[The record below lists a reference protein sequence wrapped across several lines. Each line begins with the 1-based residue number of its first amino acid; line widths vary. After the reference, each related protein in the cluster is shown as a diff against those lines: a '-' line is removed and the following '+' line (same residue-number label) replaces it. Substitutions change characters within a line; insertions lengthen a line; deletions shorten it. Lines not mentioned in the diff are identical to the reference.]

1 VSYDLE
7 LDALHELIQNKVVSL
22 LTNTNNI
29 VKRTLM
35 KNGLTRLCVFFGR
48 QKANDVLLSH
58 IITFL
63 NDKHD
68 WQIRGDFFESIVG
81 IAVYIGCQSLT
92 ILKPLLQTVC
102 YRMLVSFRGN
112 FYRRPEI
119 ELPHYFILIFF
130 IDYMIYNRCHIFED
144 TKHFY

>member
-1 VSYDLE
+1 MKYHSLFDTFSQVSYDLE

-68 WQIRGDFFESIVG
+68 WQIRADFFGSIVG

-92 ILKPLLQTVC
+92 ILQPLLQTVSFLDLFRFFC
-102 YRMLVSFRGN
+102 YSFS
-112 FYRRPEI
+112 
-119 ELPHYFILIFF
+119 LKKKLL
-130 IDYMIYNRCHIFED
+130 
-144 TKHFY
+144 

>member
-1 VSYDLE
+1 MSYDLE

-63 NDKHD
+63 NEKHD
-68 WQIRGDFFESIVG
+68 WQIRGDFFENIVG
-81 IAVYIGCQSLT
+81 IAVYLSL
-92 ILKPLLQTVC
+92 I
-102 YRMLVSFRGN
+102 
-112 FYRRPEI
+112 
-119 ELPHYFILIFF
+119 
-130 IDYMIYNRCHIFED
+130 HI
-144 TKHFY
+144 